1 LSRIH
6 TVRAAVVL
14 VAALVSACTPAATGS
29 PTSSVVP
36 SPSPAAASA
45 SPVGS
50 DTSPGSST
58 LIAIDPSLL
67 SILPQSVDG
76 VQLLPAPEAAAQIA
90 ADPSLP
96 SEIDAVAVA
105 LAVASSSSTTDDL
118 AIVNVVRLNEGI
130 FDDDFFR
137 DWRDSYNEAACE
149 PAGGVVGNAEAQL
162 GGRQVFITT
171 CTNGGA
177 AYHTHYSDQILVA
190 ITSVGPSRLGEK
202 IISNLAK

>member
-1 LSRIH
+1 MNSIGRAS
-6 TVRAAVVL
+6 AAVVV
-14 VAALVSACTPAATGS
+14 VAALVTGCAPAATQS
-29 PTSSVVP
+29 P
-36 SPSPAAASA
+36 SPSVVLSPSVAAASP
-45 SPVGS
+45 SPSGS

-90 ADPSLP
+90 SDPSLP
-96 SEIDAVAVA
+96 QEIDSIAVA
-105 LAVASSSSTTDDL
+105 LAVASSSSSTDDL
-118 AIVNVVRLNEGI
+118 AIVNVVRLNEGV

-162 GGRQVFITT
+162 DGRQVFITT

-202 IISNLAK
+202 IISNLQ

>member
-1 LSRIH
+1 
-6 TVRAAVVL
+6 VVTAL
-14 VAALVSACTPAATGS
+14 VAACAPAATRS
-29 PTSSVVP
+29 P
-36 SPSPAAASA
+36 SPSVALSPSAAASA
-45 SPVGS
+45 SPGAS

-58 LIAIDPSLL
+58 LITIDPSLL

-90 ADPSLP
+90 ADPSIP
-96 SEIDAVAVA
+96 SDIDAVAVA
-105 LAVASSSSTTDDL
+105 LAVASSTSTTDDL

-171 CTNGGA
+171 CANGGA

-202 IISNLAK
+202 IMTNLAK

>member
-1 LSRIH
+1 
-6 TVRAAVVL
+6 V
-14 VAALVSACTPAATGS
+14 VAALVAACAPAATRS
-29 PTSSVVP
+29 P
-36 SPSPAAASA
+36 SPSVVLSPSAAASA
-45 SPVGS
+45 SPGAS

-58 LIAIDPSLL
+58 LITIDPSLL

-90 ADPSLP
+90 ADPSIP

-171 CTNGGA
+171 CANGGA

-202 IISNLAK
+202 IMTNLAK